1 MVSSQT
7 DRNVKV
13 TAVKASTFSLIG
25 ADVNRPQSLFYFV
38 GIGIDCGSN
47 DVNRPQSLFYFVPQ
61 ESHSQAGLAKLMPLF
76 LIGNSPTN
84 IAIREKEVAF
94 LFYTLELELLREV
107 IP

>member
-25 ADVNRPQSLFYFV
+25 ADVNRPQSLFYF
-38 GIGIDCGSN
+38 
-47 DVNRPQSLFYFVPQ
+47 LPQ